1 MAVKINFDSSG
12 MPEVPTFILSTR
24 NGNHIGV
31 LNNITQIQL
40 RKNMNSPFDSS
51 FLVYKIL
58 NENICDLW
66 DKIDDLKIL
75 HVPDW
80 DKWLQISVDIE
91 EKDNCIKNVSAVSLQ
106 EEELSQI
113 LLHEIEIN
121 TEDDIAKDDYV
132 PTIFYDKNNV
142 KASLLH
148 RLLVDK
154 ANHYKIIHVDES
166 LKKIQRSFSF
176 DNKSIYDAFQE
187 ISEELNCIFVFGERD
202 DSYTN
207 IVPRT
212 ISVYDLESVCKNCGH
227 REEFMTVC
235 SKCGSKDIKD
245 GYGKDTT
252 IFISTENLAEEIT
265 YSTDVGSIKNCFR
278 LESGDDDMDAAII
291 NVNPSGTRYLW
302 NIPQY
307 MKDDMSEELVKRL
320 GSYDRQYEYYQNDY
334 EENLDNNIVSLYNQ
348 LILKYRVYDEN
359 LCTIVAPIKGY
370 KSLMKVYYDVIDFKG
385 YLQNSLTPTVKT
397 SGISAQQQASLLK
410 SSNLSPMSIESPN
423 ISLTTA
429 NSLVLSYAKVFIDT
443 SRYKVKVKESNYSST
458 NYIWTGVFTVTS
470 YIDEK
475 DTADSGNVTISFNGN
490 YENFIK
496 QKIEKVLSKENEDLS
511 IVGLFKKNDTNF
523 KNELKK
529 YSLSNLKIIYEACQS
544 SLDIMIS
551 QGISENQSDL
561 YNSLYK
567 PYYDKSTW
575 ISQEIQLREN
585 EIGIID
591 AIYDVDGDIS
601 SDGIC
606 SIIEKR
612 ISEISKLLDF
622 KRYIGEYW
630 DEFCSFRR
638 EDVWSNTNYI
648 SDGLNNKQL
657 FENAEEFLEVAKK
670 ELIKSSTMQHKIS
683 TTLKDLLVIESFK
696 PLVDY
701 FSVGN
706 WMRLSADNKI
716 YKLRLISYEINY
728 DSLNTI
734 SVDFSNVI
742 QFNDVMSD
750 IKSVLK
756 QSQSMSSSYD
766 SIKRQASAG
775 DKAHKVTAGWV
786 ADGLD
791 ATATKIMNNAD
802 NQDVIFDKHGL
813 LFREW
818 DPDTETFSPIQSKQI
833 NSTLAYTTDN
843 WETTKA
849 AIGRYIYLDPKDGK
863 YKEGYG
869 VIADTIVGNIILG
882 EEVGIYSSNGMM
894 SFNENGLIVYTDEG
908 AMRFDDEGFTV
919 NAKDGGGFRISQDS
933 TLIVTNG
940 TDTFQI
946 TPDCPGGAFLGIY
959 KNHDPIFHV
968 YEDGSL
974 FLNNAFLENAN
985 MEGSITSVDKTTGNW
1000 VLIKDGSIGGGTN
1013 DSNTANGAINFSTGV
1028 IKDGQRIYGIN
1039 IQSDSLCFNSPLIS
1053 VVNND
1058 TAYPTYTG
1066 TFDSISGITCI
1077 KSGVNITGLVL
1088 FIDKLTYI
1096 NGFLVNRTESTISI

>member
-1 MAVKINFDSSG
+1 MAVKINFDNSG
-12 MPEVPTFILSTR
+12 IPEPPTFILSKR

-31 LNNITQIQL
+31 LNNITQTQL
-40 RKNMNSPFDSS
+40 RENMNSPFDSS
-51 FLVYKIL
+51 FLVYKVL
-58 NENICDLW
+58 NETICDLW
-66 DKIDDLKIL
+66 DQIDDLKIL
-75 HVPDW
+75 HVPEW
-80 DKWLQISVDIE
+80 DKWFQISVNIE
-91 EKDNCIKNVSAVSLQ
+91 EEDNCIKNVSAVSLQ

-121 TEDDIAKDDYV
+121 TEHDIAKDDYV
-132 PTIFYDKNNV
+132 PTVFYDENNN

-148 RLLVDK
+148 RLLADK
-154 ANHYKIIHVDES
+154 ANHYKIIHVDDS

-187 ISEELNCIFVFGERD
+187 ISEELNCLFVFGERNET
-202 DSYTN
+202 YAN
-207 IVPRT
+207 VVPRT
-212 ISVYDLESVCKNCGH
+212 ISVYDLESVCKNCSH

-252 IFISTENLAEEIT
+252 IFVSTENLAEEIN

-291 NVNPSGTRYLW
+291 NINPSGTRYLW

-307 MKDDMSEELVKRL
+307 IKDDMSEELVKKL
-320 GSYDRQYEYYQNDY
+320 DSYDRQYEYYQNDY
-334 EENLDNNIVSLYNQ
+334 EENLDNNIVNLYNQ

-359 LCTIVAPIKGY
+359 LCTIATPIKGY

-385 YLQNSLTPTVKT
+385 YLQNSMAPTIKT
-397 SGISAQQQASLLK
+397 SGINAQQQAALLN
-410 SSNLSPMSIESPN
+410 SSNLSPISIESPY

-443 SRYKVKVKESNYSST
+443 SHYKVKIKESNYSST
-458 NYIWTGVFTVTS
+458 NYIWTGIFTVTS
-470 YIDEK
+470 YIDEE
-475 DTADSGNVTISFNGN
+475 DTADSVNVSISFNGN

-496 QKIEKVLSKENEDLS
+496 QKIDKILAKENEDLS
-511 IVGLFKKNDTNF
+511 IVGLFKKNENNF

-529 YSLSNLKIIYEACQS
+529 YSLSNLKILYEACQS

-567 PYYDKSTW
+567 PYYNKSNW

-591 AIYDVDGDIS
+591 AKYDADGEII

-606 SIIEKR
+606 SIIEKK
-612 ISEISKLLDF
+612 INEISKLLDF
-622 KRYIGEYW
+622 KKCIGEYW

-638 EDVWSNTNYI
+638 EDVWNNTNYI

-657 FENAEEFLEVAKK
+657 FEKAEEFLEVAKK

-683 TTLKDLLVIESFK
+683 TTLKNLLTIESFK
-696 PLVDY
+696 PLVNY

-706 WMRLSADNKI
+706 WLRLCIDNKI

-728 DSLNTI
+728 ESLNTI
-734 SVDFSNVI
+734 SVDFSDVI
-742 QFNDVMSD
+742 QFNDVMTD
-750 IKSVLK
+750 INSVLK
-756 QSQSMSSSYD
+756 QSKSMGSSYD

-775 DKAHKVTAGWV
+775 EKAHKVTSGWV
-786 ADGLD
+786 NNGLD
-791 ATATKIMNNAD
+791 ATATKIINSAD
-802 NQDVIFDKHGL
+802 NQDVVFDKHGL

-818 DPDTETFSPIQSKQI
+818 DSDTETFSPIQSKQI

-849 AIGRYIYLDPKDGK
+849 AIGKYIYLDPRDGK
-863 YKEGYG
+863 YKTGYG

-882 EEVGIYSSNGMM
+882 EEVGIYSSNGSMV
-894 SFNENGLIVYTDEG
+894 FNENGFMIANE
-908 AMRFDDEGFTV
+908 
-919 NAKDGGGFRISQDS
+919 DS
-933 TLIVTNG
+933 V
-940 TDTFQI
+940 FQI
-946 TPDCPGGAFLGIY
+946 TPNSNNVFMSIFKDSE
-959 KNHDPIFHV
+959 PIFYV
-968 YEDGSL
+968 DNSGYIAIRGADMTGSL
-974 FLNNAFLENAN
+974 ICGDVSN
-985 MEGSITSVDKTTGNW
+985 DKW
-1000 VLIKDGSIGGGTN
+1000 VALIDGVIGGGMT
-1013 DSNTANGAINFSTGV
+1013 DSAGGQIDFATGV
-1028 IKDGQRIYGIN
+1028 VTQNGKEIPGIGIKA
-1039 IQSDSLCFNSPLIS
+1039 NSVYFKTPIIAVMDNS
-1053 VVNND
+1053 GGSTNVVHQ
-1058 TAYPTYTG
+1058 
-1066 TFDSISGITCI
+1066 GITDE
-1077 KSGVNITGLVL
+1077 
-1088 FIDKLTYI
+1088 IDVISTIVINEEGKVISTISYRLTYI
-1096 NGFLVNRTESTISI
+1096 SGLLVNKVRTN